1 MAMATSKA
9 GARVEGMAKGY
20 VLHEGP
26 SPFVGQPIVSI
37 ATNEE
42 WICDLLRAMSRKVET
57 GELD

>member
-1 MAMATSKA
+1 
-9 GARVEGMAKGY
+9 MAKGS

-42 WICDLLRAMSRKVET
+42 WICDLLRAIRQKVED